1 MVASAA
7 TWYLRAHGDGRP
19 LGIHIRDEEPLEPAP
34 GIVITA
40 ENHNQ
45 TWHRAEVVSFEA
57 LPHACSMPRYNVII
71 KVLVAA

>member
-7 TWYLRAHGDGRP
+7 TWYLRAHDDNRP

-40 ENHNQ
+40 EDPNQ
-45 TWHRAEVVSFEA
+45 TWQRAEVVSYES
-57 LPHACSMPRYNVII
+57 LPHACSMPRYNVTIRI
-71 KVLVAA
+71 LIP